1 MRVAFVS
8 FAFFEYC
15 AKWASGLAR
24 NGADVLLVMPAEAE
38 PQAAQRDPRV
48 RWLPLPDA
56 RIRHA
61 FQQLRNMWRLAAEL
75 RRFKPDVIHVQQGFL
90 WFNLLLPLFAGY
102 PMVITVHD
110 PRPHTGDTEQKTP
123 HWLFMYGFRHAKQLI
138 VHGEQLKEMA
148 IKEGLPAERIHIIPH
163 IQLGEPPANTPRPAA
178 PVVLFFG
185 RIYEYK
191 GLEYLI
197 RAEPLIAAHVPD
209 VKIVIAGRG
218 EDFARYRAMMTN
230 LDHFIVR
237 NEMIPD
243 EDIEGLF
250 LGAAVVVLPYLEAT
264 QSGVVP
270 FAYTYARPVVATR
283 VGALPS
289 AIDDGVTGILV
300 PPRDVEAL
308 ADAIVRVLK
317 DPVLAQQMG
326 EAGQRKI
333 NEEASPDVVARASM
347 RVYELAV
354 K

>member
-8 FAFFEYC
+8 FAFYEYC
-15 AKWASGLAR
+15 VKWASGLAR
-24 NGADVLLVMPAEAE
+24 NGADVLLALPADAE
-38 PQAAQRDPRV
+38 SLVKQGDSRV
-48 RWLPLPDA
+48 RWHPLSTA
-56 RIRHA
+56 RIRQVP
-61 FQQLRNMWRLAAEL
+61 QQLADMWRLAQEI

-90 WFNLLLPLFAGY
+90 WFNLLLPLFAGS
-102 PMVITVHD
+102 PMVITMHD

-138 VHGEQLKEMA
+138 VHGEQLQEMA
-148 IKEGLPAERIHIIPH
+148 VKEGLSAERIHIIPH
-163 IQLGEPPANTPRPAA
+163 IQLGDPPANTPRPTA

-197 RAEPLIAAHVPD
+197 RAEPLIAAQIPD
-209 VKIVIAGRG
+209 AKIVIAGRG
-218 EDFARYRAMMTN
+218 EDFARYRAIMTN
-230 LDHFIVR
+230 SDRFVVR

-243 EDIEGLF
+243 EDIAGLF
-250 LGAAVVVLPYLEAT
+250 LSAAVVVLPYLEAT

-289 AIDDGVTGILV
+289 AVDDGVTGILV
-300 PPRDVEAL
+300 PPRDEGAL

-317 DPVLAQQMG
+317 DPALAQQMG

-333 NEEASPDVVARASM
+333 NEEASPDVVARATM
-347 RVYELAV
+347 RVYELAL